1 MTDEKTGKH
10 RAVVLVLVLVAVA
23 LIAALVLLPLKE
35 WMGQAVDWVESLG
48 AWGPV
53 ALVVIYIVACVVLAP
68 ASVLT
73 LGAGA
78 VFGVVQGTI
87 AVFIG
92 ATLGSCAAFLVG
104 RYLARDW
111 VAAKVAGNAR
121 FAAIDKAVS
130 REGLKIVV
138 LTRLSPAFP
147 FNLLNYAYGLT
158 GVSFRDYTIGALGM
172 LPGTIMYVYLGSSG
186 SDLAGGGDAA
196 ATDAEVWLKWIGL
209 AATIVVTLFVTR
221 IAGRA
226 LNASADLEGVGV
238 TPAVADASTVLA
250 KDAVDGEA

>member
-1 MTDEKTGKH
+1 MTAEKTSKS
-10 RAVVLVLVLVAVA
+10 RTMVLALVALAV
-23 LIAALVLLPLKE
+23 IAAIVLLPLKE
-35 WMGQAVDWVESLG
+35 WLGQTVDWVESLG
-48 AWGPV
+48 SWGPV
-53 ALVVIYIVACVVLAP
+53 ALIVIYIVACVVLAP

-111 VAAKVAGNAR
+111 VSAKVAGNAR
-121 FAAIDKAVS
+121 FAAIDRAVS

-158 GVSFRDYTIGALGM
+158 GVSFRDYAIGSLGM
-172 LPGTIMYVYLGSSG
+172 LPGTIMYVYFGSIG
-186 SDLAGGGDAA
+186 HNVAA
-196 ATDAEVWLKWIGL
+196 SNNAPATTEESLMFWIGL
-209 AATIVVTLFVTR
+209 AATVVVTLFITR

-226 LNASADLEGVGV
+226 LKASADIEGAEV
-238 TPAVADASTVLA
+238 TPVSADASTVLTQN
-250 KDAVDGEA
+250 GEA